1 MRRETWQI
9 EEIWG
14 TRALKGHPIDTHI
27 FITHTYAYIHS
38 HRHMYIA
45 HTYTLIHT
53 YTRCPIILYLPPS
66 LLSKKIS
73 KDTKKDRDKVG
84 TGTERNRDGVR
95 GQRWRKK

>member
-1 MRRETWQI
+1 
-9 EEIWG
+9 
-14 TRALKGHPIDTHI
+14 
-27 FITHTYAYIHS
+27 
-38 HRHMYIA
+38 MYIA

-84 TGTERNRDGVR
+84 TGTERDRDGVR
-95 GQRWRKK
+95 GQR